1 MKCERYAVWWLPR
14 PGSALAQ
21 FGVDWTGWCP
31 DRGTTHVRR
40 ALAVLS
46 RSRAGVP
53 GAVRLRGLHAT
64 IRAPF
69 RLAFGRSAWAL
80 ETALAELAGSTS
92 PIRLPRLRLA
102 VDDDRVVLAPM
113 RVDEAVTSLLSAVAE
128 TVRRFQAGH
137 EDSPLTGAGAVTATG
152 IVLANAPPGH
162 PHSHRSA
169 TRFRIPLTD
178 RLDRQATAG
187 VISDL
192 APLLA
197 PIMARPQPLTELALV
212 GDPGRGRP
220 WRLLERFILDTEAGD
235 SPAQMPA
242 GMDFRGPS
250 LLTPLV
256 SGTGSVAA

>member
-53 GAVRLRGLHAT
+53 GATRLRGLHAT

-69 RLAFGRSAWAL
+69 RLAPGRSAWAL
-80 ETALAELAGSTS
+80 ETALAELAGRTP
-92 PIRLPRLRLA
+92 PIRLPRLRLS
-102 VDDDRVVLAPM
+102 VDDERVVLAPM
-113 RVDEAVTSLLSAVAE
+113 RADEAVTGLLSGVAG
-128 TVRRFQAGH
+128 TVRRFESGH
-137 EDSPLTGAGAVTATG
+137 EDAALTGTGAVTAAG
-152 IVLANAPPGH
+152 IVLANAPAGH
-162 PHSHRSA
+162 HGPDRPLA
-169 TRFRIPLTD
+169 RFRIPLTD
-178 RLDRQATAG
+178 RLEPQAAAG
-187 VISDL
+187 VIGDL

-197 PIMARPQPLTELALV
+197 PIMARPQSLAELALV

-220 WRLLERFILDTEAGD
+220 WRLLERFGLDGEAGEGA
-235 SPAQMPA
+235 AQLPA
-242 GMDFRGPS
+242 GMDCRGPS
-250 LLTPLV
+250 MLAPLLA
-256 SGTGSVAA
+256 GTGGMAA